1 MSGDQKANKKGMLS
15 HIALYAVGVA
25 AIALGFLISVFCG
38 ILVTILAAI
47 VWFFRKQILQNRPLM
62 VSLVAVILG
71 LLAGAVLMVA
81 IGNDPFTSFY
91 YLFSG
96 GLKTIQ
102 RFGGSIASAIPLVLT
117 GLSVAFAFRT
127 GLFNIGGAGQMLIGG
142 LAATCVALW
151 LPLPKFLVLPI
162 MFVAAILGGGLW
174 AAVPGVL
181 KAKFNVHEVVSTI
194 MMNWVA
200 YWAVYYFVPAYLKSN
215 LETESRT
222 IPMTASL
229 QVQWLTDL
237 FGGSDSFMNL
247 GIFIALGAI
256 VLIAFILNR
265 TVMGYELKAVGFN
278 RHSAEYAGMP
288 VNRNIMLSM
297 TIAGALAGLAGF
309 AQYCGYASNMS
320 IGSLPSQGY
329 DGIAVAL
336 LGVNAPWGVAVAA
349 MFFGILQ
356 NGKGFMSAATSVP
369 PDIADTIIAVI
380 IYFAATSV
388 LIERAW
394 DWLSRRKA
402 QKAKGEALGNVGNH

>member
-1 MSGDQKANKKGMLS
+1 MG
-15 HIALYAVGVA
+15 IAL
-25 AIALGFLISVFCG
+25 IALGFAISVFCG
-38 ILVTILAAI
+38 VLVVLIAAV
-47 VWFFRKQILQNRPLM
+47 VWFFRKRIVHNRPLI
-62 VSLVAVILG
+62 VSLVAVVLG
-71 LLAGAVLMVA
+71 LLAGAVLMAA

-91 YLFSG
+91 YLLSG

-102 RFGGSIASAIPLVLT
+102 RFGGSIASTVPLVLT

-151 LPLPKFLVLPI
+151 VPLPKPLILPI
-162 MFVAAILGGGLW
+162 MLVAAILGGALW
-174 AAVPGVL
+174 AAVPGFL

-194 MMNWVA
+194 MMNWIA
-200 YWAVYYFVPAYLKSN
+200 YWVIYYFVPAYLKSN

-229 QVQWLTDL
+229 QVKWLTDL

-247 GIFIALGAI
+247 GIFVAIGAI
-256 VLIAFILNR
+256 ILIAFILNR

-309 AQYCGYASNMS
+309 THYCGYASNIS

-336 LGVNAPWGVAVAA
+336 LGVNSPWGVAAAA

-356 NGKGFMSAATSVP
+356 SGKGFMSAATSVP

-380 IYFAATSV
+380 IYFAATNV
-388 LIERAW
+388 LIERGW

-402 QKAKGEALGNVGNH
+402 QKAQGEALENVGDH